1 MRPRQPIRRR
11 RQPPH
16 HTRSGLP
23 PGRPADGHGF
33 ALTTV
38 VMTSSPCV
46 GVGVGVGAGVGV
58 GDGDSDDGGGDG
70 DGDGKAPCH
79 TVAAGTTGGDPAGTP
94 AGVPAAAAEGG
105 AMPGDVA
112 TLDDGIGR
120 ARVVG
125 WSALDSVDP
134 PACLLPGLAADAWWC
149 EPLADDIAT
158 IMIAAAASTAAA
170 ATAAPAWRCRRTRR
184 RQVPRRRVA
193 FGKPSYPNGPARARP
208 VRLPRSPRRPLGR
221 PPFHR
226 S

>member
-1 MRPRQPIRRR
+1 MIRLGGSVYAPPTAAMRLRSWLRPRGVRTRCSNCRSSQAHQRCDDVSLSQDGDGRGSRRTI
-11 RQPPH
+11 P
-16 HTRSGLP
+16 
-23 PGRPADGHGF
+23 DGHGF

-46 GVGVGVGAGVGV
+46 GVGVGGGVGV
-58 GDGDSDDGGGDG
+58 GDGDSDGDGGGGGGGGDSGGDG

-79 TVAAGTTGGDPAGTP
+79 TVAVGTTSGHPARTP

-125 WSALDSVDP
+125 WSALDTVDP

-149 EPLADDIAT
+149 ELLADDIAT
-158 IMIAAAASTAAA
+158 IMIAAAAS
-170 ATAAPAWRCRRTRR
+170 
-184 RQVPRRRVA
+184 
-193 FGKPSYPNGPARARP
+193 
-208 VRLPRSPRRPLGR
+208 
-221 PPFHR
+221 
-226 S
+226 